1 MSKLSSELYIQH
13 NRPFRLA
20 IDISIWL
27 FQIQSGKG
35 GTNPALRTFYYRLLR
50 LLCLNIHPLFVFD
63 GPNKPLFKRRKRVG
77 GPGVKVSSIP
87 EFLAKQLLKHFGFPM
102 HHAPGEA
109 EAECALLQRE
119 GIVDAVLSEDV
130 DTLMFGSG
138 LTLRK
143 WTSEGKKVKTTPT
156 HVSVYDLTKT
166 KESSGLDRE
175 GMILVAMMSGG
186 DYIPEG
192 IPGCGPKLACEA
204 ARAGFG
210 TQLCALKKKDK
221 EGIRLWKERL
231 CHEIRTNESK
241 FFKMKRKALTMPDD
255 FPRTDILHYY
265 TNPVISAPD
274 KLQNLR
280 DTLKWDMPIDYPG
293 LRDFAKDAFDWRC
306 LGGAKKFVRNL
317 APAMLI
323 RELRLRGEAMDTYSD
338 DLVLQQERETELV
351 AGVHGKRNHASTDG
365 ELELRI
371 SFVPIKLVGIDLSI
385 EDPDEEL
392 LDDDDEDSDTEPPP
406 SQAPSDDE
414 AECPPSPK
422 KKRAPSNYD
431 PTLPEKEW
439 IIGTF
444 VRLGAPLTV
453 QDYETRLN
461 APKKSTSRNAPKTAK
476 RGQKATEINGGMK
489 KGALDRFA
497 VSSKLRIDREPA
509 KKSVAVD
516 EIDLSEINEPAQAK
530 LVPTTKARKTATKQP
545 GIGTFGR
552 VTKPGINRTD
562 GQKSKNID
570 GLDLSAVNTLA
581 KERQPSAI
589 LGNSF
594 AVQMSQR
601 STVVEELDLTKV
613 IHGGPRVPARRA
625 VKRRSP
631 EPASPYS
638 RVQTASPPRKVMKQ
652 PEIIDLLSSSPARGL
667 SVKGVITPPRQP
679 ELRRTFV
686 RDNTSPQPQVS
697 DVPLPGTV
705 TRRRRKAPLRRH
717 RTAPTAGEDMNED
730 DPTLRPMT
738 PVPHDTVEAMDLASP
753 LPQVSRPPDSPHSLP
768 SPSMFGA
775 DRPGV
780 EKPKAMTAA
789 EIRPARKAER
799 PPDTIKEWL
808 RRSQSITPKKAR
820 FVDRLAR
827 DNVAVPAVISENH
840 DVVSL
845 VESSMPTPPT
855 DEPAFDEADMT
866 RCREAMAIED
876 LAVEQPQVS
885 VGALL
890 PSARY
895 LRDRP
900 GPEMKEHIALS
911 AMKTNKSYSANT
923 PYVTAESVPS
933 DSKTA
938 KGKSYKDRSKKRFI
952 QPRESLAGGWKYV
965 EEVDPSGQDQSYRK
979 TFRISEV
986 DMLDLTGD

>member
-1 MSKLSSELYIQH
+1 
-13 NRPFRLA
+13 
-20 IDISIWL
+20 
-27 FQIQSGKG
+27 
-35 GTNPALRTFYYRLLR
+35 
-50 LLCLNIHPLFVFD
+50 
-63 GPNKPLFKRRKRVG
+63 
-77 GPGVKVSSIP
+77 
-87 EFLAKQLLKHFGFPM
+87 M

-119 GIVDAVLSEDV
+119 GIVDGVLSEDV

-156 HVSVYDLTKT
+156 HVSVYDATKT

-221 EGIRLWKERL
+221 EAIRLWKERL

-241 FFKMKRKALTMPDD
+241 FFKMKRKALTIPDD
-255 FPRTDILHYY
+255 FPRTDILQYY
-265 TNPVISAPD
+265 THPVISAPE
-274 KLQNLR
+274 KLEKLR

-306 LGGAKKFVRNL
+306 VGGAKKFIRNL

-323 RELRLRGEAMDTYSD
+323 RELRLRGEAVDQNSA
-338 DLVLQQERETELV
+338 DLVLQQEKEAELV
-351 AGVHGKRNHASTDG
+351 AGVHGKRNHATTDG

-371 SFVPIKLVGIDLSI
+371 SFIPSKLVDINLSI

-392 LDDDDEDSDTEPPP
+392 LEDDDEDSDSEPPP

-414 AECPPSPK
+414 AECPASPK

-439 IIGTF
+439 VLGTF
-444 VRLGAPLTV
+444 IRLGAPLTV
-453 QDYETRLN
+453 QDYEARLN
-461 APKKSTSRNAPKTAK
+461 APKKSTSRNAPKISK
-476 RGQKATEINGGMK
+476 RGQKATEVNGGMK

-497 VSSKLRIDREPA
+497 VSSKLGVDREPS
-509 KKSVAVD
+509 KKSAAVD

-530 LVPTTKARKTATKQP
+530 TVPTKKTATKQS
-545 GIGTFGR
+545 GVVAFGK
-552 VTKPGINRTD
+552 VTKAGVNRAAV
-562 GQKSKNID
+562 QKSKDID
-570 GLDLSAVNTLA
+570 ELDLSSIDSLA

-589 LGNSF
+589 FENSF
-594 AVQMSQR
+594 AMQMSQR

-613 IHGGPRVPARRA
+613 MHGGPRIPAGRA
-625 VKRRSP
+625 AKRRSP

-638 RVQTASPPRKVMKQ
+638 RLQTASPPRKVMRQ
-652 PEIIDLLSSSPARGL
+652 PEVIDLLSSSPARSA
-667 SVKGVITPPRQP
+667 SVKKAITPPRET

-686 RDNTSPQPQVS
+686 RDNTRPQAQMS
-697 DVPLPGTV
+697 DVSLPDTV

-717 RTAPTAGEDMNED
+717 RTAPTGGEDMNED
-730 DPTLRPMT
+730 DLTLRPMT

-753 LPQVSRPPDSPHSLP
+753 LPQAHHQSPNSPNSLP
-768 SPSMFGA
+768 SPSMFRA
-775 DRPGV
+775 SKAPEV
-780 EKPKAMTAA
+780 AKPRAMTAA

-808 RRSQSITPKKAR
+808 RRSQSITPRKAR
-820 FVDRLAR
+820 FVDRLALK
-827 DNVAVPAVISENH
+827 DVTAPAVIFEEHN
-840 DVVSL
+840 VVNL
-845 VESSMPTPPT
+845 IESSMPTPPT
-855 DEPAFDEADMT
+855 DEPDFDEANMT
-866 RCREAMAIED
+866 VSREAVALTD
-876 LAVEQPQVS
+876 TAVERAQIS

-900 GPEMKEHIALS
+900 DMKEPIALS
-911 AMKTNKSYSANT
+911 VTKTNKSTSVDN
-923 PYVTAESVPS
+923 PFINAESVSS
-933 DSKTA
+933 DSKTG
-938 KGKSYKDRSKKRFI
+938 KGKSNIGKSKKRYI

-965 EEVDPSGQDQSYRK
+965 EEVDLGGQDQSYRK
-979 TFRISEV
+979 AFRISEV